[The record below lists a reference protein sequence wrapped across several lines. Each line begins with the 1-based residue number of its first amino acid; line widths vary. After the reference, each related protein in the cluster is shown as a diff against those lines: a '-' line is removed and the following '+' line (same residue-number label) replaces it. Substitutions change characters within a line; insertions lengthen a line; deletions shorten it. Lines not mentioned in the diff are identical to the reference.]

1 MAKRILFLTLALST
15 MIRPA
20 FGAVNVV
27 ATLPWIGSM
36 AGEIGKDKVNI
47 TVLVKPNQDPHYVE
61 AKPSMILAASR
72 ADVIMYNGLDLEV
85 GYLPLIILSSRNP
98 RIQPGQTG
106 NLDCS
111 KYVKPIEKP
120 QADIDRSMGD
130 VHPMG
135 NPHYHYSA
143 RNMLRVAEGIE
154 QALSQADPGNAAYY
168 TANLATFL
176 EKAGK
181 KQNQWAGIPLSGK
194 RFIAYHKLFEY
205 LAAEYGFQ
213 IIGYVE
219 PKPGIPP
226 SAGYLQKLIE
236 TIKGTKPDGILTTPN
251 YGRKEVELLA
261 QKTGVRGVILPHD
274 VGATPGAKD
283 WFSFMDQTLSALVK

>member
-1 MAKRILFLTLALST
+1 MAKIVLLLTLVLGAMVT
-15 MIRPA
+15 PA
-20 FGAVNVV
+20 FAKVNIV

-36 AGEIGKDKVNI
+36 AGEIGMDRVNI

-72 ADVIMYNGLDLEV
+72 ADVIMYNGLDLEA
-85 GYLPLIILSSRNP
+85 GYLPPIIMSSRNP
-98 RIQPGQTG
+98 RIQPGQKG

-111 KYVKPIEKP
+111 RFVNPIEKP

-143 RNMLRVAEGIE
+143 RNMLGVAEGIG
-154 QALSQADPGNAAYY
+154 QALSQADPGNASYY
-168 TANLATFL
+168 AANLATFQ
-176 EKAGK
+176 EKVGK
-181 KQNQWAGIPLSGK
+181 RQNQWAAIPLKGK
-194 RFIAYHKLFEY
+194 RFFAYHRIFEY
-205 LAAEYGFQ
+205 LAAEFGFQ

-226 SAGYLQKLIE
+226 SAMSLEKLIE
-236 TIKGTKPDGILTTPN
+236 TIKRTKPDGILTTPI
-251 YGRKEVELLA
+251 YGRKEIALLSG
-261 QKTGVRGVILPHD
+261 KTGVKAIVIPSD
-274 VGATPGAKD
+274 VGTTAETGD
-283 WFSFMDQTLSALVK
+283 WFSFMDTVLSSLK